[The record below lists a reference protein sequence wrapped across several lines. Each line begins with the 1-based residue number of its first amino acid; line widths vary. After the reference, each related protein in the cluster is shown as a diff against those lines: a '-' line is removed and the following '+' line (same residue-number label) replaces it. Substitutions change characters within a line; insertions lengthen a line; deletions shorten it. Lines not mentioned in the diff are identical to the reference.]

1 MKKRVIYNLITIFF
15 CLSISLVAN
24 GQSVEFTSANFK
36 HNKKGL
42 KEAKRNIKLG
52 DEMYSLGRG
61 RYIDAVYFYRE
72 ANKFNPNN
80 AELNFRIGQCMLF
93 TPEKEHSLTYLEKA
107 YSLKPS
113 VDTDILFWIAR
124 SHHLQH
130 EFDKAIQK
138 YKEFK
143 NTLTPDL
150 LALRGQEVDKYIYE
164 CQSGRELIA
173 NPVRVLINNVGPVI
187 NTYFPEYSAII
198 NADETMM
205 IFTSRRNNT
214 IGGKRDPIDQKY
226 FEDIYISYRKDG
238 EWQEPIHVGKPLNTK
253 THDATVGLSADGQTL
268 LIYRGNTR
276 GGDIFECKLKGN
288 TWSKPIR
295 LNKNINTKFHES
307 SASLS
312 PDGKKIFFVSDKS
325 GGIGGHDI
333 YMSELGKN
341 NQWGPAK
348 LLPEIVNTPYD
359 EEGVFMHADGKT
371 LYFSSK
377 GHNSMGGFD
386 IFKTIHENGKWSK
399 PENLGYPINTAD
411 DDVFF
416 SLSASRRSGY
426 YSSAKL
432 DGYGDQ
438 DIYVITF
445 LGDEKPFINNS
456 EDNLLAWKTS
466 PLSDD
471 IIEQTIDVQIVS
483 LTLFKGRVL
492 DENTKMPLYADL
504 VLYDAD
510 TKEKISSFESNSE
523 TGRFLISL
531 SDDKNYE
538 IVVEAEGYPKYT
550 EDVYVAKSSGYQE
563 VEKDIYLSKSASDVT
578 VSSNTI
584 FKGRTLDAATEEPIE
599 ATIILSDINRNV
611 EITTF
616 KSDKN
621 TGAFSI
627 TLAPGNNYSL
637 VVEAPGYLFHSENF
651 DIPARSAYQEIEKDI
666 YLNQFA
672 IGKSIVLRNIFFDF
686 DKSTLRSQS
695 ITELERLLKLMRD
708 MPNLKIEI
716 SGHTDNIGTALYN
729 KGLSERRAKVV
740 VEYLINKG
748 ISADRLTY
756 KGYGFDKPIATN
768 STDEGRQLNRRT
780 EFKIIGN

>member
-1 MKKRVIYNLITIFF
+1 MKKGIIYNLITIFF
-15 CLSISLVAN
+15 CLAISFVSNA
-24 GQSVEFTSANFK
+24 QSVDFTNNNFRN
-36 HNKKGL
+36 NKKGL
-42 KEAKRNIKLG
+42 REAKRNIKLG
-52 DEMYSLGRG
+52 DEMFALGRG
-61 RYIDAVYFYRE
+61 RYIDAIYFYRQ
-72 ANKFNPNN
+72 ANQFNPNN

-93 TPEKEHSLTYLEKA
+93 TPEKEQATVFLEKA
-107 YSLKPS
+107 YSLKPNM
-113 VDTDILFWIAR
+113 DTELLFWIAR
-124 SHHLQH
+124 AHHLTH

-138 YKEFK
+138 YREFK
-143 NTLTPDL
+143 NTLTPDIL
-150 LALRGQEVDKYIYE
+150 TIRGKEVDKFIKE
-164 CQSGRELIA
+164 CQSGIVLVA
-173 NPVRVLINNVGPVI
+173 NPVRVLINNVGAVI
-187 NTYFPEYSAII
+187 NTLYPEYSAII

-205 IFTSRRNNT
+205 IFTSRRPNT
-214 IGGKRDPIDQKY
+214 VGGKRDPIDQKF
-226 FEDIYISYRKDG
+226 FEDIYISYRKKG
-238 EWQEPIHVGKPLNTK
+238 EWQDPIHSGKPLNTK

-276 GGDIFECKLKGN
+276 GGDIFECRMKGN
-288 TWSKPIR
+288 SWTKPVR

-312 PDGKKIFFVSDKS
+312 PDGTKLFFVSDKP

-333 YMSELGKN
+333 YVSELGKN

-348 LLPEIVNTPYD
+348 LLPATINTPYD

-377 GHNSMGGFD
+377 GHNTMGGFD
-386 IFKTIHENGKWSK
+386 IFKTVYENGVWSI

-416 SLSASRRSGY
+416 SLAANRRSGY
-426 YSSAKL
+426 YSSAKP
-432 DGYGDQ
+432 GGFGDQ

-445 LGDEKPFINNS
+445 LGDEKPIINNS

-471 IIEQTIDVQIVS
+471 IIEQTIDIQIAS

-492 DENTKMPLYADL
+492 DENTKLPLSAEL
-504 VLYDAD
+504 VLYDAE
-510 TKEKISSFESNSE
+510 TKERVSSFYSNSE

-531 SDDKNYE
+531 TDGRSYE
-538 IVVEAEGYPKYT
+538 IVVESSGYPKYT
-550 EDVYVAKSSGYQE
+550 EEIYVAKSSGYQE
-563 VEKDIYLSKSASDVT
+563 IEKDIFLSKTATDIAI
-578 VSSNTI
+578 SSNTI
-584 FKGRTLDAATEEPIE
+584 FKGRTLDAITEQPVE
-599 ATIILSDINRNV
+599 ANIVLSDINRNI

-621 TGAFSI
+621 TGSFSI
-627 TLAPGNNYSL
+627 TLMPGNNYSIT
-637 VVEAPGYLFHSENF
+637 VEAPGYLFHSENF
-651 DIPARSAYQEIEKDI
+651 DIPARAAYQEIEKDI
-666 YLNQFA
+666 YMNQFA
-672 IGKSIVLRNIFFDF
+672 IGTSIVLRNIFFDF
-686 DKSTLRSQS
+686 DKSTLRTQS
-695 ITELERLLKLMRD
+695 ISELERLLKLLND

-768 STDEGRQLNRRT
+768 TTDEGRQLNRRT